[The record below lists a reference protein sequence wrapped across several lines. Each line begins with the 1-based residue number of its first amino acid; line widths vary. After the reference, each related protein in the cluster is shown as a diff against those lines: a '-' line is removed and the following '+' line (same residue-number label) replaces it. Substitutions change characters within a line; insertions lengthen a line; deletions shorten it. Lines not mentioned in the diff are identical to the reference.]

1 MFNKGKLS
9 SIWQLEDLETGYDH
23 LLVKYEIEKVV
34 SFSED
39 MQTMD
44 SSYIMDEIR
53 KDILK
58 DMDVPDVL
66 YLCDREDP
74 NCKKDGCSKNGGPCG
89 HTDDIRHAVNF
100 KKINGA
106 FNTYVETY
114 DKVYPNASD
123 KKCPDC
129 GEPLHD
135 LVVSYDG
142 EEIDIHVA
150 YEPNPKN
157 CFFYFCPKCHKV
169 YIFKS

>member
-1 MFNKGKLS
+1 MFDKGKLS
-9 SIWQLEDLETGYDH
+9 SIWQPYPETGYDY

-34 SFSED
+34 SFPKD
-39 MQTMD
+39 MQALD
-44 SSYIMDEIR
+44 SFDIMNKMRE
-53 KDILK
+53 DILK
-58 DMDVPDVL
+58 DMDVPDVC
-66 YLCDREDP
+66 YICDHEDP
-74 NCKKDGCSKNGGPCG
+74 NCKKDGCSKHGGPCE
-89 HTDDIRHAVNF
+89 HTTDIRHAVNF
-100 KKINGA
+100 EKLDGTV
-106 FNTYVETY
+106 NTYVETY
-114 DKVYPNASD
+114 NKVYPNASD

-142 EEIDIHVA
+142 EEIDIHVT